1 MQAIRLQDKR
11 RSRRIR
17 IGQPLKI
24 RASDSD
30 GATFEETNMTK
41 NVSRE
46 GIYFVSQFTSY
57 REGMRLYVTV
67 PHHVPRDPQD
77 REYLGQVVRVER
89 LGEAQC
95 GVAVQF
101 LTEVKSPLTNR

>member
-1 MQAIRLQDKR
+1 MPPMGLQDKR

-24 RASDSD
+24 RASGPTD
-30 GATFEETNMTK
+30 THFEEVNVTK

-46 GIYFVSQFTSY
+46 GIYFVSSVASY
-57 REGMRLYVTV
+57 TEGMRLYVTV
-67 PHHVPRDPQD
+67 PHHEPRNPQD
-77 REYLGQVVRVER
+77 REYLGQVVRTER
-89 LGEAQC
+89 VAEGQY

-101 LTEVKSPLTNR
+101 LTEVKPH